1 MVVLKSTRRSWN
13 DGCVD
18 RHNTF
23 QIDFSTPWMGA
34 GRRMHHT
41 FRQQRTVKLW
51 MHFRAARA
59 AREPYR
65 RERGLLQQ
73 GPLVVRRVNAP
84 RTNLSSL
91 VFAPGPTFRCSRLG
105 MRRTRLRSGHCLQ
118 RPRWR
123 SRRGGRRRLPLPRSG
138 CQGPVCGLATHTS
151 PVYFEKQQIKF
162 LMFSDHVPHQLQQL
176 YE

>member
-1 MVVLKSTRRSWN
+1 MISCCVILHATSRGGRNDFLSAGTHGRYEIVASTS
-13 DGCVD
+13 
-18 RHNTF
+18 
-23 QIDFSTPWMGA
+23 Q
-34 GRRMHHT
+34 
-41 FRQQRTVKLW
+41 W

-123 SRRGGRRRLPLPRSG
+123 SRRGGRRGLPLPRSG
-138 CQGPVCGLATHTS
+138 CQGPALWPGRAHLAG
-151 PVYFEKQQIKF
+151 VF
-162 LMFSDHVPHQLQQL
+162 
-176 YE
+176 